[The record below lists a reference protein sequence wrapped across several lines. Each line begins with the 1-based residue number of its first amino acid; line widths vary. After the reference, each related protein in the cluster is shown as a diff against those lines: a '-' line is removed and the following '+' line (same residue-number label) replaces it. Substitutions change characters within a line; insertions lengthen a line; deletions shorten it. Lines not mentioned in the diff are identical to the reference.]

1 MTNEEHRSVRNAER
15 QINGVTRTPLRVHL
29 TRSERALLEAKA
41 KILGWSLSRTLVQ
54 AALKPTQADTI
65 ENSSLDERIEEL
77 RLLRRQ
83 LTGVATNLNQIARHA
98 NTVDEIPAEFPAL
111 MQELHRL
118 IFEVNSLLLDV
129 QR

>member
-1 MTNEEHRSVRNAER
+1 M
-15 QINGVTRTPLRVHL
+15 
-29 TRSERALLEAKA
+29 LEAKA